1 MLAEVLRARIP
12 ATWFL
17 VAVLLLV
24 HIGSGAALLYWDAAD
39 WPEALVMPRGVRAR
53 VMVGGQHF
61 LPVMRGRWWRLF
73 TSVLLHV
80 DALHL
85 LLNASSIWILGWMLE
100 PRVGPWRLLA
110 WFSLGGLAGSVLS
123 HELGVR
129 QSDGAS
135 GGAFALLAIAV
146 MVGWRIR
153 ATLDEDDRMLWGPLL
168 QGFFLLNLVL
178 SFVLPFLDAAAHVG
192 GMALGLAIG
201 AVAPLKRGRVADV
214 ASAVLVLGF
223 GAVCVAGWMR
233 WF

>member
-12 ATWFL
+12 ATWVL

-24 HIGSGAALLYWDAAD
+24 HVGSGAALLYWDAAD

-53 VMVGGQHF
+53 VMVGGQHM

-110 WFSLGGLAGSVLS
+110 WFALGGLAGSLLS
-123 HELGVR
+123 FEMGVR

-146 MVGWRIR
+146 VLGWRLR
-153 ATLDEDDRMLWGPLL
+153 ATLSEDDRLLWGPLL
-168 QGFFLLNLVL
+168 QGFLVFNLVL

-192 GMALGLAIG
+192 GMALGLGVGLVAKVERSRAAD
-201 AVAPLKRGRVADV
+201 AV
-214 ASAVLVLGF
+214 SAAVVLAFAG
-223 GAVCVAGWMR
+223 VCVAGWLR
-233 WF
+233 WI